1 METARNE
8 ELSDRRF
15 SSSADRS
22 SVRTSNTR
30 GFVKDFS
37 LPPFLP
43 PSFLLLS
50 FSQETKVSHAASKV
64 SETAKVEKEEGRK
77 REKGRIFLSFRR
89 KKKKRKKEKK
99 EKIANKRA
107 KARGEKGGGGRKR
120 KRKKGYRGGG
130 IVPVHN
136 VPRKSH

>member
-77 REKGRIFLSFRR
+77 R
-89 KKKKRKKEKK
+89 
-99 EKIANKRA
+99 
-107 KARGEKGGGGRKR
+107 